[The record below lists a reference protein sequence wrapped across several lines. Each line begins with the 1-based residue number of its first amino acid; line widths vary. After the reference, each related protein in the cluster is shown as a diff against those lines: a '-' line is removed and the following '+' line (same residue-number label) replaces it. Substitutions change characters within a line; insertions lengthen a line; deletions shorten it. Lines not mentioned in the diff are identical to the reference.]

1 MLETFA
7 RNVELILLDFDCND
21 LAGTKLG
28 KKRRRALDARISLE
42 ELISLC
48 DQVQCVAKSGMPL
61 DSTLVAASKNLDKRL
76 GRSVTQLANKVSS
89 GTDFAKVISSDASLP
104 DVFKSVVQA
113 GTRSGTLAVA
123 VESLNDTAKRAVDIR
138 GKISEAII
146 YPVIVLTLVAAL
158 SVFVLQYVP
167 SAINKFVLEQG
178 VERTPWIDASIW
190 MLQCTASWI
199 WLPAIL
205 IVGIMIAWLIG
216 SRRAFAHQSGWWQA
230 VTRMIPWVGRLLQLG
245 RLATFTDLMAI
256 FVEQRVPLQ
265 ESPPLAASVSG
276 DKTMLRECE
285 QIANEVAA
293 GGSPSVDLG
302 KPTIIPNLLRWQF
315 ASGMNEA
322 ELARSLRASSRVY
335 RFQADQ
341 LADRCSVRLPV
352 YFTLC
357 IGGTATFIYALSV
370 LVPWFALL
378 KQLSF

>member
-1 MLETFA
+1 MFT
-7 RNVELILLDFDCND
+7 RNIEVILLDSDRNN
-21 LAGTKLG
+21 LAATKLE
-28 KKRRRALDARISLE
+28 KKRRKALDSRISFE

-61 DSTLVAASKNLDKRL
+61 DSALVAASKNLDRRL
-76 GRSVTQLANKVSS
+76 SGSVTQLADKVAA
-89 GTDFAKVISSDASLP
+89 GIDFGKVINSDDSLP

-123 VESLNDTAKRAVDIR
+123 VESLNDTAKRAADIHS
-138 GKISEAII
+138 KISEAII
-146 YPVIVLTLVAAL
+146 YPAIVLMLVASL

-167 SAINKFVLEQG
+167 AAINEVILKQG
-178 VERTPWIDASIW
+178 VERTSWIDFSIW
-190 MLQCTASWI
+190 VLQWTASWI

-205 IVGIMIAWLIG
+205 VVATMVVWVIG
-216 SRRAFAHQSGWWQA
+216 SRRAFTHQSGWWRAITQ
-230 VTRMIPWVGRLLQLG
+230 TIPWVGRLLQLG

-265 ESPPLAASVSG
+265 EALPLAASVSG
-276 DKTMLRECE
+276 DNTMFRECE
-285 QIANEVAA
+285 KIAEEVAA
-293 GGSPSVDLG
+293 GGSPSADLG
-302 KPTIIPNLLRWQF
+302 KRTVVPNLLRWQF
-315 ASGMNEA
+315 ASGMNED

-352 YFTLC
+352 YYTLC
-357 IGGTATFIYALSV
+357 IGGTATLIYALAV